1 MIHSVR
7 AKLAQSIAANGSTF
21 TLTNGQTITGINS
34 PLQQVLVT
42 GRDLDGLNIGG
53 TIRNPSG
60 AEFIV
65 MASAWHGDVCALTVL
80 PKTALA

>member
-1 MIHSVR
+1 MIHQVR
-7 AKLAQSIAANGSTF
+7 AALAQAVTTSGSTF
-21 TLTNGQTITGINS
+21 SLSNGLTITGINS

-80 PKTALA
+80 PKTVLA